1 MRKYLLILIFCLSAF
16 TSFGQAEIGIKF
28 SPSISANRVNTD
40 SDSLTYSNDGTGL
53 RFVFGVILDLP
64 LTEKYYFSTGLL
76 YSPER
81 AAIVLDN
88 LDQQEAYKTQY
99 LQIPITVKLFTE
111 ELFLDTKLF
120 FQIGLV
126 GEIKVTDKEED
137 VSNELVESF
146 RAVDTSLT
154 LGAGFE
160 RNFGVANVWFA
171 GFSYSRG
178 LVNIVSD
185 SNSNFDDFSI
195 KNDMYQIDLGIKF

>member
-1 MRKYLLILIFCLSAF
+1 MKSLIYSFLMALIFWGCSDV
-16 TSFGQAEIGIKF
+16 SCPEEVDISNI
-28 SPSISANRVNTD
+28 SIDLRVE
-40 SDSLTYSNDGTGL
+40 
-53 RFVFGVILDLP
+53 RLDR
-64 LTEKYYFSTGLL
+64 EMF
-76 YSPER
+76 
-81 AAIVLDN
+81 N
-88 LDQQEAYKTQY
+88 LK
-99 LQIPITVKLFTE
+99 
-111 ELFLDTKLF
+111 
-120 FQIGLV
+120 
-126 GEIKVTDKEED
+126 
-137 VSNELVESF
+137 SNELVESF